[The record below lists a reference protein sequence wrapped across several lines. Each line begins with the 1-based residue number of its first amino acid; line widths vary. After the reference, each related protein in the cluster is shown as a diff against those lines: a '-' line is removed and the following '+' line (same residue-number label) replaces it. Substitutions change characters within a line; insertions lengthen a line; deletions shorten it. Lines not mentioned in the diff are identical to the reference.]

1 MIVITGATG
10 QLGRLVVDELL
21 RRNVA
26 AKDIAVVVRNAGKAS
41 DLKARGVDVRVA
53 DYDVPET
60 LTSAF
65 AGADRVLLIS
75 GNEVGKRIAQHR
87 AVIDAVRKSGARLL
101 AYTSILHGDASRIA
115 LASEHIATER
125 MIRESGVPF
134 VFLRNGWYIEN
145 YLGNL
150 GAALEHGAV
159 FGSSGAGRIAGAT
172 RADYAAAAAA
182 VMAGSGHENK
192 IYELAGDTPFSMEE
206 VAAEISRAAG
216 KSVVYND
223 LPHDEYEKFLVG
235 VGLPKPH
242 AATLADADQGVKRG
256 ELDDRSGDLR
266 RLIGRPTTTLR
277 DAVTAALQK
286 AEQTRA

>member
-21 RRNVA
+21 KRNVPA
-26 AKDIAVVVRNAGKAS
+26 NDIAVVVRNAGKAP

-53 DYDVPET
+53 DYDAPET

-115 LASEHIATER
+115 LASEHIATEQ

-145 YLGNL
+145 YLGNV

-159 FGSSGAGRIAGAT
+159 FGSSGSGRIAGAT

-182 VMAGSGHENK
+182 VMAGSGHDNK
-192 IYELAGDTPFSMEE
+192 IYELAGDTPFTMADL
-206 VAAEISRAAG
+206 AAEISLAAG
-216 KSVVYND
+216 KNVVYKD
-223 LPHDEYEKFLVG
+223 LPQDEYEKFLVG
-235 VGLPKPH
+235 VGLPKPY